1 MSWITDFLGGGAANV
16 IGEVGKI
23 VDQFHMSDQE
33 KTQFKLEMEALL
45 QKRDS
50 EIEQT
55 LRAEMES
62 KERVLVAELNQGD
75 NFTKRARPTVVY
87 AGLIFIFLNYCLIPA
102 VQYLAGKPPV
112 HCAQSASDCVIAS
125 GIQLPQEF
133 WWAWAGIVG
142 TWTIGRSF
150 EKSNASN
157 RVTDLITGSAAAGG
171 AKDDAVG

>member
-1 MSWITDFLGGGAANV
+1 MSWISDFIGGGAANV

-50 EIEQT
+50 EIEQS
-55 LRAEMES
+55 LRSEMES

-75 NFTKRARPTVVY
+75 NYTKRARPTVVY
-87 AGLIFIFLNYCLIPA
+87 SGLAFIFLNYCIIPS
-102 VQYLAGKPPV
+102 VQFLRDKPPL
-112 HCAQSASDCVIAS
+112 HCEPDAARCYVAS
-125 GIQLPQEF
+125 GVQLPQEF

-142 TWTIGRSF
+142 TWSIGRSF
-150 EKSNASN
+150 EKNGASN
-157 RVTDLITGSAAAGG
+157 RVTNMITGSKGP
-171 AKDDAVG
+171 DDESVG